1 MKCEHKKIKYSL
13 MEVVLEFENGD
24 LARQRIRVKPR
35 RSIPLN
41 IGEGSV
47 CQIMTSELLMTGVC
61 YGGEGGK

>member
-24 LARQRIRVKPR
+24 LARQRIRMKPR

-41 IGEGSV
+41 I
-47 CQIMTSELLMTGVC
+47 MTSERFMT
-61 YGGEGGK
+61 